1 MNDGMGDDNESTE
14 RNLVRRAQCG
24 DDRALASLLERHG
37 QPLRRRIQGSLS
49 PAVRRKLSASDVLQ
63 ETLLVASRRLHAFEY
78 RGQGSFGA
86 WLGQIA
92 DHAARKAARRFEG
105 TAKRGTSREVTGDP
119 RRRTAEPADLA
130 VSPGAQVQGQELRAQ
145 IAKALEELPED
156 HRTVIGLLQ
165 DRRMT
170 IAEAASVM
178 GRTEN
183 AIKKLHAR
191 ALDAM
196 ARRLGLTA
204 RASDG
209 AE

>member
-1 MNDGMGDDNESTE
+1 VQDGMGNDTESAE
-14 RNLVRRAQCG
+14 RDLVRRAQRG
-24 DDRALASLLERHG
+24 DERALAALLDRHG

-63 ETLLVASRRLHAFEY
+63 ETWLVAARRLHVFEY

-105 TAKRGTSREVTGDP
+105 TAKRSTNREVTRDP
-119 RRRTAEPADLA
+119 RRRTVEAPDRA
-130 VSPGAQVQGQELRAQ
+130 VSPGALAQGQELRAR
-145 IAKALEELPED
+145 IAKALDELPED
-156 HRTVIGLLQ
+156 HRMVLELLQ

-170 IAEAASVM
+170 IGEAASVM

-183 AIKKLHAR
+183 AVKKLHAR
-191 ALDAM
+191 ALDGM
-196 ARRLGLTA
+196 ARRLGLT
-204 RASDG
+204 SGSPDG